1 MSQLHL
7 DLILS
12 HSPWSSYGYSLSSM
26 IMGLLMLLIII
37 YYIIRA
43 VGGVPTTVG
52 YPLVTWIFLVAI
64 AVYWGAIALYP
75 NNK

>member
-1 MSQLHL
+1 
-7 DLILS
+7 
-12 HSPWSSYGYSLSSM
+12 
-26 IMGLLMLLIII
+26 MGLLMLLIII